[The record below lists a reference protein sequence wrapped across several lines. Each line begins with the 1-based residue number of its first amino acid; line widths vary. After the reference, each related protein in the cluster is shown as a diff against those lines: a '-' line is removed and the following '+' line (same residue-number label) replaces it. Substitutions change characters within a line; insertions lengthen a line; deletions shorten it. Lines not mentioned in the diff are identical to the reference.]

1 MDGERAMKQSTTT
14 YVAMDTH
21 KKTISV
27 AMAEGGRRGETRFI
41 GEIPNRPE
49 AVAKMLDRLA
59 KKHGKL
65 AFCYE
70 AGPCGY
76 GLYRQITA
84 LGHEFVVV
92 APTIQPLLRP
102 HRGSPLAPLLKS

>member
-1 MDGERAMKQSTTT
+1 MEKSTTT

-21 KKTISV
+21 KETI
-27 AMAEGGRRGETRFI
+27 AIALAEGGRRGETRFL
-41 GEIPNRPE
+41 GEIPSRPD
-49 AVAKMLDRLA
+49 AVAKMVDRLA

-76 GLYRQITA
+76 GLYRQITS
-84 LGHEFVVV
+84 LGTRAWWWRLPWF
-92 APTIQPLLRP
+92 LR
-102 HRGSPLAPLLKS
+102 GQAIG